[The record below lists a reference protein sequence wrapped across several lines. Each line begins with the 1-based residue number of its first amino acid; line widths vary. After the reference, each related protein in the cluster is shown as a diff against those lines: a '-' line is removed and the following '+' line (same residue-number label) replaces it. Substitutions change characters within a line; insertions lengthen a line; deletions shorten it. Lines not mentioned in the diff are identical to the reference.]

1 MGSVVHAYNL
11 YQVRPR
17 AIICYPHFERVSA
30 KKSALLTTRHDITK
44 EKSSVKGI
52 LSPNARK
59 RLKKA
64 LNLLVASATEKMLF
78 DEVSGQSFPFKVNF
92 ITLELPAPQGDVTD
106 DQLKRKCL
114 NEWLLYAKRKYGLR
128 SYVWKA
134 ETQENG
140 NLHFHLTT
148 DSYIHWSDIRKS
160 WLHSLRH
167 FGFVEQYRERMKEFH
182 REGFQ
187 IRRDLLKHWPEK
199 KQREAY
205 EYGLKTDWSFPNCT
219 DVHAVNHVEDL
230 AGYMIKYMSKKEE
243 GRRQVEGKIWGC
255 STNLLVKG
263 KVELDSTDPEAEPLI
278 RAFTELEEK
287 VYKGDHFEYL
297 KLTQKQFDQYVT
309 GKARIQYESLLQKV
323 RDG

>member
-1 MGSVVHAYNL
+1 
-11 YQVRPR
+11 
-17 AIICYPHFERVSA
+17 
-30 KKSALLTTRHDITK
+30 
-44 EKSSVKGI
+44 
-52 LSPNARK
+52 
-59 RLKKA
+59 
-64 LNLLVASATEKMLF
+64 MLF

-148 DSYIHWSDIRKS
+148 DSYIHWMDIRKS

-167 FGFVEQYRERMKEFH
+167 FGFVDQYRKRMQDFH

-187 IRRDLLKHWPEK
+187 IRNDLLKHWPAK

-205 EYGLKTDWSFPNCT
+205 EYGCKTNWSFPNCT
-219 DVHAVNHVEDL
+219 DVHAVNHVDDL
-230 AGYMIKYMSKKEE
+230 AAYMIKYMSKKEE
-243 GRRQVEGKIWGC
+243 GRRQVEGKLWGC
-255 STNLLVKG
+255 STNLLVKD
-263 KVELDSTDPEAEPLI
+263 KVELDSTDLEAAPLI
-278 RAFTELEEK
+278 QAFADLEGQ

-297 KLTQKQFDQYVT
+297 RLTQKQFDTYVT
-309 GKARIQYESLLQKV
+309 GKARVQYEALLQKV